1 MTTKLNQIIAIE
13 GGLKNTSKRDVT
25 DAYHK
30 IQKTALL
37 NGISRTYKPKDEE
50 GDILPPE
57 STLVQTRV
65 EDVLA
70 EVSTSLTRLFDI
82 TLTKE
87 VANGSAKADVVVG
100 GTIIVKDAPVTYLL
114 FLEKQLVDLKTF
126 VAALPTLDPAELWEK
141 SAATGDWATAVS
153 QTVKTKKVP
162 RNWEKSPATDKHPA
176 QVEIFNE
183 DVQVGTWS
191 TTKFS
196 GALQRERRNALL
208 TRVEDLLTAVKFA
221 REDANSAVVTDVKT
235 GKQVFD
241 FLFSA

>member
-1 MTTKLNQIIAIE
+1 MTKLNQIIAIE
-13 GGLKNTSKRDVT
+13 GGLKNTAKRDLT
-25 DAYHK
+25 DAYQK

-50 GDILPPE
+50 GDVLPPE

-65 EDVLA
+65 DDVLA
-70 EVSTSLTRLFDI
+70 EVSSSLTRLFDV

-87 VANGSAKADVVVG
+87 VANGSAKADVVVAG
-100 GTIIVKDAPVTYLL
+100 KTIVKDAPVTYLL

-126 VAALPTLDPAELWEK
+126 VAALPTLDPAEVWNK
-141 SAATGDWATAVS
+141 STATGDWATEIS

-162 RNWEKSPATDKHPA
+162 RTFVKAEATDKHPA

-183 DVQVGTWS
+183 DIQVGTWS

-221 REDANSAVVTDVKT
+221 REDANSAAVTDQTT

>member
-13 GGLKNTSKRDVT
+13 GGLKNTSKRDIT

-30 IQKTALL
+30 IQRTTSL

-50 GDILPPE
+50 GDELPRE

-65 EDVLA
+65 EDVLT
-70 EVSTSLTRLFDI
+70 EVSDSLTRLFDV
-82 TLTKE
+82 TLTKDT
-87 VANGSAKADVVVG
+87 ANGSAKADVVVG
-100 GTIIVKDAPVTYLL
+100 GKTIVKDAPITYLL

-126 VAALPTLDPAELWEK
+126 VAALPTLDPAEVWNPN
-141 SAATGDWATAVS
+141 AATGDWATDVS

-162 RNWEKSPATDKHPA
+162 KNWVKSPATDKHPA
-176 QVEIFNE
+176 QVEIFHE
-183 DVQVGTWS
+183 DIVVGTWS

-196 GALQRERRNALL
+196 GALPRERRNTLL

-221 REDANSAVVTDVKT
+221 REDANSTTVTDVKT